1 MKSFSYIMLIL
12 IFTSCVSTK
21 KYRSLESTLTDVRHD
36 LQNSKLQ
43 LDECRQNNVL
53 LDKNLASAQHDAKL
67 KDQKIESLQ
76 KEHIYKDEKI
86 NSLETNLV
94 ETKNNNEQLSK
105 RVDEMYV
112 AGKVNVDIMKKM
124 MEESENQNLKILN
137 LSLALQKQD
146 SLNIHLVKRAKKKK
160 VSDEKIKK
168 SLEKLG
174 FVFY

>member
-137 LSLALQKQD
+137 L
-146 SLNIHLVKRAKKKK
+146 IPCPAKAGFPEYSSGKACKK
-160 VSDEKIKK
+160 EK
-168 SLEKLG
+168 G
-174 FVFY
+174 V